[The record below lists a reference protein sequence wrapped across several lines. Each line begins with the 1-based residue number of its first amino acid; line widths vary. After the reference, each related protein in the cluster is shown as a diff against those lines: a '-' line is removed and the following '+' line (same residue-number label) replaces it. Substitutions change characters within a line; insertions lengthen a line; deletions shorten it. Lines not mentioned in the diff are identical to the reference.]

1 MATETPPQPAP
12 ASSGSDGEPPRRP
25 PYSIYD
31 TRGQKR
37 RRPRWARIALWTG
50 GSLLAL
56 ILVVTAVVG
65 WWVHGLVDKV
75 GNLSAAVKGS
85 ESSLNQQLPT
95 AGQPVTALVI
105 GSDFRA
111 SDGAAAANTSR
122 SDTLMLV
129 RLDPTTKHISL
140 LSLPRDLHV
149 TIPAYNGIPAHTDKI
164 NAAYSEGGY
173 KLAVRTVTLATGVKP
188 NYLVTVD
195 FKGFKD
201 LVNAFH
207 GVYVPVDQRYYHVNT
222 PGTEQYSAIDVP
234 PGYQLL
240 NGANGLAFSRY
251 RHTDSDFY
259 RNARQQVFL
268 HAFSQRASA
277 QLHGIGLDQIN
288 TFRHVADIVAN
299 NVQVTG
305 PNGAPSLQTM
315 IRLATTAYE
324 IRNRVV
330 SSRLNAITAGNALDS
345 YVVLGS
351 PNAMR
356 QAVFLFKHPESAGS
370 PNTQLPS
377 SSGSHKPKFKPQ
389 VKPNGMPLTVVN
401 GNGVTGAA
409 AAGGKALQTWNYPV
423 TVSPQAAPTFNFN
436 QSAVYYRKA
445 DKQAAQDVATIL
457 GSAHIFPIN
466 PTYAAYAPKG
476 LVVVLGKSFTGQ
488 LAKPAP
494 NSGAAGGLPADM
506 HADSTAYQSDFA
518 SVNGPANFPV
528 MYPTVVQDAS
538 TFQPWIT
545 TPVRLYTIKDGN
557 GHNNSLYGYWQY
569 NGIPGAYWG
578 IQETRFTAAPI
589 LQSPNQTR
597 TLDGR
602 KYQFYF
608 NGAHIH
614 MVAFI
619 QNGTAY
625 WVQNTLRDDMSNAD
639 MIAIARSL
647 KPLH

>member
-1 MATETPPQPAP
+1 M
-12 ASSGSDGEPPRRP
+12 
-25 PYSIYD
+25 
-31 TRGQKR
+31 
-37 RRPRWARIALWTG
+37 RIALWSF
-50 GSLLAL
+50 GSLLA
-56 ILVVTAVVG
+56 IVLVVAGVVG

-75 GNLSAAVKGS
+75 GNLSADVRQS
-85 ESSLNQQLPT
+85 QSSLNQTLPSS
-95 AGQPVTALVI
+95 GQPVTALVI
-105 GSDFRA
+105 GSDFRS
-111 SDGAAAANTSR
+111 SDGPAAANTSR

-129 RLDPTTKHISL
+129 RLDPRTKYISL

-149 TIPAYNGIPAHTDKI
+149 TIPAYKGQPAHVDKI

-173 KLAVRTVTLATGVKP
+173 KLAVKTVTLATGIKP
-188 NYLVTVD
+188 NYLLTVD

-222 PGTEQYSAIDVP
+222 PGTEQYSQIDIP

-277 QLHGIGLDQIN
+277 QLHGIGLDQLN
-288 TFRHVADIVAN
+288 TFRHVADIVAS

-305 PNGAPSLQTM
+305 PNGAPSVQTM

-324 IRNRVV
+324 IRNRVI
-330 SSRLNAITAGNALDS
+330 SSRLDAITAGNALDS
-345 YVVLGS
+345 YVVLGN

-356 QAVFLFKHPESAGS
+356 QAVFLFEHPESTAS
-370 PNTQLPS
+370 PKAQLPS
-377 SSGSHKPKFKPQ
+377 GGKTHKPKFKPQ
-389 VKPNGMPLTVVN
+389 VNPTHVPLTVVN

-409 AAGGKALQTWNYPV
+409 AAGGKALGGWGYPV
-423 TVSPQAAPTFNFN
+423 TVSTQPAPTFTFA
-436 QSAVYYRKA
+436 QSAVYYRPA
-445 DKQAAQDVATIL
+445 DKTAAKDVADIL
-457 GSAHIFPIN
+457 GSAQTHPMT
-466 PTYAAYAPKG
+466 PTYAAYASKG
-476 LVVVLGKSFTGQ
+476 LVVVLGHSFTGQ
-488 LAKPAP
+488 LAHAAP
-494 NSGAAGGLPADM
+494 NSSAAGGLPSDM
-506 HADSTAYQSDFA
+506 HADPTAYRTDFA
-518 SVNGPANFPV
+518 AVNGPASFPV

-538 TFQPWIT
+538 SFQPWIT
-545 TPVRLYTIKDGN
+545 TPVRLYTISQGG

-569 NGIPGAYWG
+569 NGIPGSYWG
-578 IQETRFTAAPI
+578 IEETKFVDAPI
-589 LQSPNQTR
+589 LQSPDQTR
-597 TLDGR
+597 HLDGR
-602 KYQFYF
+602 TYRFYF
-608 NGAHIH
+608 NGSHIH

-625 WVQNTLRDDMSNAD
+625 WVQNTLIDDVSNAD

-647 KPLH
+647 KPVH

>member
-1 MATETPPQPAP
+1 LATETPPQPA
-12 ASSGSDGEPPRRP
+12 STTSGSDGGPPRRP

-31 TRGQKR
+31 TRNLKR
-37 RRPRWARIALWTG
+37 RRPRWVRIALWSL
-50 GSLLAL
+50 GSFLAL
-56 ILVVTAVVG
+56 VLVVAGVVG
-65 WWVHGLVDKV
+65 WWVHGLVNQV
-75 GNLSAAVKGS
+75 GNISQAVKSASGD
-85 ESSLNQQLPT
+85 LNQTLPT
-95 AGQPVTALVI
+95 SGQPVTALVI
-105 GSDFRA
+105 GSDYRA
-111 SDGAAAANTSR
+111 GDGVAAKNNSR

-129 RLDPTTKHISL
+129 RLDPQTKYISL

-149 TIPAYNGIPAHTDKI
+149 TIPAYHGQPSRVDKI
-164 NAAYSEGGY
+164 NSAYQEGGY
-173 KLAVRTVTLATGVKP
+173 KLAVKTVEAATNIKP
-188 NYLVTVD
+188 NYLITVD

-222 PGTEQYSAIDVP
+222 PGTEQYSQIDIP

-305 PNGAPSLQTM
+305 PHGAPGIQTM

-330 SSRLNAITAGNALDS
+330 SSRLNAVTAGDALDS
-345 YVVLGS
+345 YVVLGN
-351 PNAMR
+351 PNAMK
-356 QAVFLFKHPESAGS
+356 QAVFAFEHPESLGT
-370 PNTQLPS
+370 PKTQLPS
-377 SSGSHKPKFKPQ
+377 GGHKKHKFKPQ
-389 VKPNGMPLTVVN
+389 VNPTTVPLTVVN
-401 GNGVTGAA
+401 GNGVTGSA
-409 AAGGKALQTWNYPV
+409 AAGGKALQDWGYPV
-423 TVSPQAAPTFNFN
+423 TVSQQPAPTFNFN
-436 QSAVYYRKA
+436 QSAVYYRPSGK
-445 DKQAAQDVATIL
+445 KAAQDVAAIL
-457 GSAHIFPIN
+457 GNAQTYPI
-466 PTYAAYAPKG
+466 TAAYKAYGSGP

-488 LAKPAP
+488 LAHPSTK
-494 NSGAAGGLPADM
+494 SGTPGGLPSDM
-506 HADSTAYQSDFA
+506 QSDPSALRSTFA
-518 SVNGPANFPV
+518 TVNGPATFPV
-528 MYPTVVQDAS
+528 MYPTATQNAS
-538 TFQPWIT
+538 TFQSWIT
-545 TPVRLYTIKDGN
+545 TPVRLYTINEAG
-557 GHNNSLYGYWQY
+557 GHNNSLYAYWQY
-569 NGIPGAYWG
+569 NGIPGSYWG
-578 IQETRFTAAPI
+578 IEETRFVNAPI
-589 LQSPNQTR
+589 LASPDQTR

-602 KYQFYF
+602 KYMFYF
-608 NGAHIH
+608 NGSHIH

-625 WVQNTLRDDMSNAD
+625 WVQNTLIDDMSNAD

-647 KPLH
+647 KPLR